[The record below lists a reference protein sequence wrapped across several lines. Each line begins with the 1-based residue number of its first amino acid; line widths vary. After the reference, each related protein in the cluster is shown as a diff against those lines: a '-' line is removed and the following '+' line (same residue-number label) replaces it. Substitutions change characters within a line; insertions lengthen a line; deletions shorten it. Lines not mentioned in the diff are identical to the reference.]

1 MRVIWH
7 IVGFAMLFAGL
18 VLTVTPVPFS
28 TLLMVLGATL
38 VVANNHILA
47 RWLHGWRARFPAFD
61 RAFEWI
67 EQRLPESWRVDAG
80 SIFEDFSNSRR
91 NSD

>member
-1 MRVIWH
+1 MRVIWQ
-7 IVGFAMLFAGL
+7 IIGFVMLFAGL
-18 VLTVTPVPFS
+18 ILTITPVPFS
-28 TLLMVLGATL
+28 TLIAIVGASL
-38 VVANNHILA
+38 IIANNRIAA
-47 RWLHGWRARFPAFD
+47 RWLHSWRIRFPAFD

-67 EQRLPESWRVDAG
+67 EQRLPESWRVDGG